1 MPMRQI
7 SCRHCGHENPVREPY
22 CLACGARLEYVG
34 REDAPGTGDTQPSV
48 EPPVPPTA
56 SPPPEE
62 KPPRPEEPTGRPVIA
77 DLEGLLP
84 RPELPHPFAWQEPV
98 ADGSG
103 LSPETARRLQGL
115 PRVGIPAGAARDTV
129 RGVFPRFAQV
139 RWPMLFLLATALLTT
154 ILAPGIGE
162 GVPYQYG
169 GSLSAARHLAEL
181 NEVSRVLVFWQNH
194 PGVAGEL
201 DTAVAPVL
209 AALMQPTTS
218 LSFFSQHPLALPRAQ
233 IVLDDVHTSLLRGLP
248 EGAMPIG
255 MTTVSA
261 MTYWPGGPA
270 TLPAMASNSDAN
282 AVNGN
287 DGDPA
292 SGSESGVRERL
303 RAADYGLHLIVTDQ
317 AVDVVHWLELVSP
330 STQVPVLAVTSAA
343 AAPLLG
349 PYLETGQLAGVV
361 SGIGDAHHLAEPLAG
376 NATED
381 LTRRTLAM
389 SRFQS
394 WLSIAL
400 ALVVLGALLARG
412 VAPQP

>member
-7 SCRHCGHENPVREPY
+7 GCRHCGHENSVREPY

-34 REDAPGTGDTQPSV
+34 REDTTGADDMQPPV
-48 EPPVPPTA
+48 DPPTPPAVPTKPVEEPPRQ
-56 SPPPEE
+56 EE
-62 KPPRPEEPTGRPVIA
+62 TSGRPVIS

-84 RPELPHPFAWQEPV
+84 RPELPHPFAWQDPV
-98 ADGSG
+98 ADDRA
-103 LSPETARRLQGL
+103 LSPETVQRLQGL
-115 PRVGIPAGAARDTV
+115 PRVGVPAGATQDTV

-139 RWPMLFLLATALLTT
+139 RWSMLFLLATALLTT
-154 ILAPGIGE
+154 ILDPGIGK

-169 GSLSAARHLAEL
+169 GSPPAARHLTEL

-209 AALMQPTTS
+209 SVLLRSSTS
-218 LSFFSQHPLALPRAQ
+218 LAFFSQQPLALPRVQ
-233 IVLDDVHTSLLRGLP
+233 TVLNDVRTALLRNLP
-248 EGAMPIG
+248 EGTMPVG
-255 MTTVSA
+255 MTTVLA
-261 MTYWPGGPA
+261 MAYWPGGPA
-270 TLPAMASNSDAN
+270 ALPAMASNGGTDVAN
-282 AVNGN
+282 ENGGN
-287 DGDPA
+287 PA
-292 SGSESGVRERL
+292 SGSGVRGQL
-303 RAADYGLHLIVTDQ
+303 RASDYNLHLIVTDQ
-317 AVDVVHWLELVSP
+317 ALDVVHWLELVSP
-330 STQVPVLAVTSAA
+330 ATQVPVLAVTSAA

-376 NATED
+376 SAAED
-381 LTRRTLAM
+381 LTRHTLVM

-400 ALVVLGALLARG
+400 VLVVLGALLVRG
-412 VAPQP
+412 MAPQS